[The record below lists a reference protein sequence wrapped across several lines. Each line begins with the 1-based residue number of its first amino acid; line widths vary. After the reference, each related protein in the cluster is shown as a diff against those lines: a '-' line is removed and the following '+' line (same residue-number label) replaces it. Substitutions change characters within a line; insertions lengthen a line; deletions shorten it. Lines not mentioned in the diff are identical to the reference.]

1 MISMYLIRANYV
13 IFIYS
18 DVKKIKEK
26 LTING
31 KEKDFSRL
39 LIISD
44 MYFLIFDTELWN
56 KNSITLLF
64 WTSIRA
70 LVTIKKLIK
79 NDLCRFF
86 WKQKN
91 KNVNFFLK

>member
-1 MISMYLIRANYV
+1 MYVY
-13 IFIYS
+13 FYS

-26 LTING
+26 LNING
-31 KEKDFSRL
+31 KEKEFSRL

-44 MYFLIFDTELWN
+44 MYFLVFDTEIWN

-64 WTSIRA
+64 WTTIRA

-91 KNVNFFLK
+91 KLVKCFNLEKL